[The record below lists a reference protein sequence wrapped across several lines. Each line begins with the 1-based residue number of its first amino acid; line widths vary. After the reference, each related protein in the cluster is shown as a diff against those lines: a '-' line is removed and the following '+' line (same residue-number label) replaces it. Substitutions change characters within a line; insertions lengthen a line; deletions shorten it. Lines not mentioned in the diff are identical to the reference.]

1 MSRFRAR
8 VRLSALPAL
17 AGVAVLLSG
26 CVSNAPQDSLKP
38 ESHYAR
44 NIYNLVAPVFII
56 AGIVGVLVI
65 GGSLY
70 LVSRYRVDAEAPP
83 TDDDIPPQIHGSRNL
98 ELAWTITPAL
108 TLVVVGFFT
117 VMSVKHLTKEPP
129 KSNPHI
135 EVIGQQWWWEFRYD
149 LDKDG
154 RYDEIVTANEMVI
167 PADTDIALRM
177 ASRDVI
183 HGWWVPRLQGKRD
196 VVPGHP
202 TDFNV
207 AADKPG
213 EYFGQCTVMCGLSH
227 ANMRFKVIVLS
238 QADYAKWVEEQQRPA
253 AEPTTEL
260 AKKGKEAF
268 SACAGCHEIKG
279 VNEIKDRK
287 TIDEVSHAAPDL
299 THFASRTIF
308 ASGEFDLRKDTPECR
323 EQGIYYDADT
333 CMDKAAVRAWLH
345 DPPAMLPQ
353 APDGDGTFASRRG
366 MPNLNLSPSQL
377 DALVAYL
384 STLK

>member
-1 MSRFRAR
+1 MSRIRAR
-8 VRLSALPAL
+8 VRAGAVPAL
-17 AGVAVLLSG
+17 LGFAFLLGG
-26 CVSNAPQDSLKP
+26 CASNAPQDSLKP

-44 NIYNLVAPVFII
+44 NIYHLIVPVFGI
-56 AGIVGVLVI
+56 AAVVGVLVI
-65 GGSLY
+65 GGSLFAAW
-70 LVSRYRVDAEAPP
+70 RFRVDAESDPS
-83 TDDDIPPQIHGSRNL
+83 DDDIPKQVHGSRNM
-98 ELAWTITPAL
+98 EIGWTVTPL
-108 TLVVVGFFT
+108 LILVVVGVFT
-117 VMSVKHLTKEPP
+117 VLSIRHLTKEPP

-149 LDKDG
+149 LNNDG
-154 RYDEIVTANEMVI
+154 HYDEIVTANEMVI
-167 PADTDIALRM
+167 PAGTDIALRM

-227 ANMRFKVIVLS
+227 ANMRFKVIALS
-238 QADYAKWVEEQQRPA
+238 KADYAKWVAEQQKPA

-279 VNEIKDRK
+279 VNEIKDRS

-308 ASGEFDLRKDTPECR
+308 ASGEFDLRKDTKECR
-323 EQGIYYDADT
+323 EQGIYYDVDT
-333 CMDKAAVRAWLH
+333 CLDKAKVRAWLH
-345 DPPAMLPQ
+345 DPEALLPQ
-353 APDGDGTFASRRG
+353 APDGDGSPGTRRG

-377 DALVAYL
+377 DELVAYL